1 MKILLLGGTGAM
13 GVHLSEL
20 LKQSHEVFITTRKPQ
35 SDRDDV
41 TYLVGNARDDKFLT
55 DLLKVRWDAI
65 IDFMVYRTDEL
76 KNRLHILL
84 KNTNHYVFL
93 SSARVFANSSSDLIE
108 TAPRLLDVSEDTDYL
123 STDEYA
129 LTKARQENLLIN
141 SAYDNW
147 TIVRP
152 YITYGE
158 NRLQLGVLEKE
169 EWLYRALKG
178 RTIIFCEEMMEK
190 KTTLTYGFDV
200 SQVIANLIGKPEAKK
215 ETYNITASISITWGE
230 VLELYVSEILKAT
243 GKKPK
248 VILLPFDEFVRVK
261 PGSRHQIIY
270 DRFYDRTFDNSKV
283 RSFKEDWTHPT
294 DGIRTAFRSFVRSPS
309 FLPINWQ
316 AEAVKDRY
324 SRQLTPVW
332 QVPGLKNKIKF
343 LITRFK

>member
-1 MKILLLGGTGAM
+1 M

-20 LKQSHEVFITTRKPQ
+20 LKQGHEVFITTRKPQ

-84 KNTNHYVFL
+84 KNTTHYVFL

-261 PGSRHQIIY
+261 P
-270 DRFYDRTFDNSKV
+270 
-283 RSFKEDWTHPT
+283 
-294 DGIRTAFRSFVRSPS
+294 
-309 FLPINWQ
+309 
-316 AEAVKDRY
+316 
-324 SRQLTPVW
+324 
-332 QVPGLKNKIKF
+332 
-343 LITRFK
+343 